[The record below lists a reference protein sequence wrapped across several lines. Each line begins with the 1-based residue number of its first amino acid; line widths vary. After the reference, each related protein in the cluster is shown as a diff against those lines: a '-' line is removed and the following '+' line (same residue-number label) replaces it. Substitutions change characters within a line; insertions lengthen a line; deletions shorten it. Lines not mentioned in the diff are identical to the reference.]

1 MEGLMKIILLSLVLM
16 ATTRAET
23 IATDEKI
30 VGVFYM
36 MPLFGHVHQSSTRTS
51 ASLTTI
57 QCAHPVKVIESSKV
71 SVSPEWS
78 YVEVAD
84 YRGFILKDFLS
95 EKKPECFQG
104 KYPKFFDALHLDLAE
119 LYYWG
124 RLYDQYVQG
133 ETRVQ

>member
-1 MEGLMKIILLSLVLM
+1 MMIKFIFLLLFSIQVN
-16 ATTRAET
+16 AET
-23 IATDEKI
+23 AATDERV

-36 MPLFGHVHQSSTRTS
+36 KPLLGHVHQSAVRES

-71 SVSPEWS
+71 STDPAWS

-84 YRGFILKDFLS
+84 HRGFILKEYLS
-95 EKKPECFQG
+95 EKRPECFQG
-104 KYPKFFDALHLDLAE
+104 KYPKFYDSLNLDLAE

-124 RLYDQYVQG
+124 RLYDHYIQG
-133 ETRVQ
+133 HTRVH